1 MVSTIHNPFD
11 KTKTNTV
18 AAAFVASA
26 ILLSPGMMTMPYS
39 QVYNTVVNQRQT
51 NTSLDFSS
59 IDRLKRDFFMTD
71 AAENFL
77 RYYDLTNVLTTA
89 EKHIRDYFPEEK
101 LILDIDGAGEGKILL
116 LIQTSL
122 SVDKASDLLDTLDEA
137 WIIDHIDE
145 LKHIVID
152 VMFI

>member
-18 AAAFVASA
+18 AAAFAASA

-101 LILDIDGAGEGKILL
+101 LMLDIDGEREGKVLL

-122 SVDKASDLLDTLDEA
+122 SVDKASDLLDALDEA

>member
-1 MVSTIHNPFD
+1 MVNTIHNPFD

-18 AAAFVASA
+18 AAAFAASA

-89 EKHIRDYFPEEK
+89 EKHIRNYFPEEK
-101 LILDIDGAGEGKILL
+101 LMLDIDGAGDGKILL

-122 SVDKASDLLDTLDEA
+122 SVDKASDLLDVLDEA

>member
-18 AAAFVASA
+18 AAAFAASA
-26 ILLSPGMMTMPYS
+26 ILLSPEMMTMPYS
-39 QVYNTVVNQRQT
+39 QVYNTVVDQRQA

-77 RYYDLTNVLTTA
+77 RYYDLTNVLIAA

-101 LILDIDGAGEGKILL
+101 LMLDIDGAEQGKILL

-122 SVDKASDLLDTLDEA
+122 SVDKASELLDALDEA

>member
-1 MVSTIHNPFD
+1 
-11 KTKTNTV
+11 
-18 AAAFVASA
+18 
-26 ILLSPGMMTMPYS
+26 
-39 QVYNTVVNQRQT
+39 
-51 NTSLDFSS
+51 
-59 IDRLKRDFFMTD
+59 MTD
-71 AAENFL
+71 VAENFL

-122 SVDKASDLLDTLDEA
+122 SVDKASDLLDALDEA

>member
-18 AAAFVASA
+18 AVAFAASA

-39 QVYNTVVNQRQT
+39 QVYNTVVDQRQA

-77 RYYDLTNVLTTA
+77 RYYDLTNVLIEA

-101 LILDIDGAGEGKILL
+101 LMLDIDGAEQGKILL

-122 SVDKASDLLDTLDEA
+122 SVDKASELLDALDEA

>member
-1 MVSTIHNPFD
+1 MVNTIHDSFD
-11 KTKTNTV
+11 RTMTNTMVKAAAIGTILLSTSAGVIPYTQVPNTV
-18 AAAFVASA
+18 AYHQQKNA
-26 ILLSPGMMTMPYS
+26 
-39 QVYNTVVNQRQT
+39 
-51 NTSLDFSS
+51 SLDFSS
-59 IDRLKRDFFMTD
+59 VDRLKRDFFITD
-71 AAENFL
+71 AAENLL
-77 RYYDLTNVLTTA
+77 RYYDLTNVLIAA

-101 LILDIDGAGEGKILL
+101 LMLDIDGAEQGKILL

-122 SVDKASDLLDTLDEA
+122 SVDKASELLDALDEA